1 MVYTGIYLSLSEEGN
16 PTTSR
21 YWIRSWGGGEEEQER
36 EGDGVK
42 SIQSEYQIYLLG
54 FRG

>member
-1 MVYTGIYLSLSEEGN
+1 MGWGAGKGN
-16 PTTSR
+16 KK
-21 YWIRSWGGGEEEQER
+21 GGEEEQER